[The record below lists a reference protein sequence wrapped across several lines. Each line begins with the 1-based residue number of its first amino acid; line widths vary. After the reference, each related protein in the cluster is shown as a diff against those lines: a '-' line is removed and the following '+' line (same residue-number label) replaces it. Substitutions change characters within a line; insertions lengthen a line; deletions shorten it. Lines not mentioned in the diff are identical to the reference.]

1 MARNGSGT
9 MTLAAGN
16 PVVTSTSI
24 SSTVQNNTMTDIAN
38 EITNSLPR
46 DGQAPPTA
54 NLPMGNF
61 RHTGVADATQ
71 RTNYASFGQV
81 QDNIPIWGGT
91 AGGTADALTIGP
103 AIAVTAY
110 ATGQRFDFIAASAN
124 ATTTPTIV
132 VSALTAK
139 TIKDRFGNA
148 LAIGDIQPGLY
159 SVVYD
164 GTNFRLN
171 IEATNSFE
179 YKLSGAQT
187 SGNIIIFDGAEYTQQ
202 GSGYN
207 STTGVYTCP
216 VAGLYRFNYFAEV
229 DNSIGSTL
237 STRYMFFSINGATT
251 NSFGR
256 GEDQMYP
263 IVNGSWWTFKGH
275 MLRQMAAGDT
285 VSVRISAALSGA
297 GISASLGSFSGQKIK
312 L

>member
-1 MARNGSGT
+1 MSRNGSGT
-9 MTLAAGN
+9 YSLPAGN
-16 PVVTSTSI
+16 PVVTGTTITSTWA
-24 SSTVQNNTMTDIAN
+24 NNTLNDIASALTQS
-38 EITNSLPR
+38 IAI
-46 DGQAPPTA
+46 DGQSTPTA
-54 NLPMGNF
+54 DLTMGGYKLTN
-61 RHTGVADATQ
+61 VADALSRTQ
-71 RTNYASFGQV
+71 YPSAGQV
-81 QDNIPIWGGT
+81 QDNVVWGGT
-91 AGGTADALTIGP
+91 AGGAADALTIGP
-103 AIAVTAY
+103 TIAVTAY
-110 ATGQRFDFIAASAN
+110 ATGQRFEFIAASAN
-124 ATTTPTIV
+124 ATTTPTLL
-132 VSALTAK
+132 VSSLTAK
-139 TIKDRFGNA
+139 AIKDRFGNT
-148 LAIGDIQPGLY
+148 LAIGDIQPGIY
-159 SVVYD
+159 SAIYD

-179 YKLSGAQT
+179 YKLTGAQS

-207 STTGVYTCP
+207 SATGVYTCP
-216 VAGLYRFNYFAEV
+216 ISGLYRFNYFVQV

-263 IVNGSWWTFKGH
+263 IVNGAWWTFKGS
-275 MLRQMAAGDT
+275 MLRKMTAGDT